1 MTWLDDLLGVKD
13 LWSDGALLAPRRS
26 ALEFVSGTGVALA
39 LVDDPATGRSKLTI
53 SAAGGSGSADD
64 WRSSVRVAT
73 TGALPAYTR
82 VGNVLTANANGAL
95 PAIDGVTLTVGARRV
110 FLWHGASGVDN
121 GTYDVTQLGDG
132 SSPWILTRT
141 VDVEGNTE
149 TFTDGTRVPIAE
161 GTLYGGR
168 TFKVTTDDPIVL
180 NTTSLTFALDTGL
193 TDGTATYQPLTWN
206 GTTWVGAALNLAQ
219 AAAVTGILGV
229 ANGGTGIGLGAAN
242 TVLHVNAGATAIES
256 TLLTT
261 SNLSASA
268 AIVGTQ
274 LAAGAN
280 ILGSQLSAS
289 AAIAASQLA
298 SGGANTVLQG
308 GTPNT
313 WTATPTVTS
322 LAATYIALGADPA
335 DAGAIRLSHAMGVY
349 GESNTPGTDRAVLTW
364 GVAATDTVT
373 LGDATVPTEIVGSSV
388 GINAAAGTMIEA
400 VEVAAGRRVVSLA
413 FGADLGTT
421 EMPANTGDR
430 VLFIA
435 NCATAPTTGDPT
447 SGLIAYGTSG
457 ALGLH
462 AAGVTFH
469 ERVTLSGI
477 THAARSTD
485 AAATAMVF
493 TPQAP
498 YASAT
503 GANRDAVGCTVALS
517 APAGASIVEAGFDVK
532 RGSNLVC
539 RLGPSPSSPTTL
551 GAMWLGGALTASA
564 TNYCVASTSTYT
576 IINAPGGSDTVYLRA
591 GHSTNLFAANTTEIT
606 PYIAAIAWPSTVTAP
621 TLKQAT
627 HATTPQT
634 MTLQAMNVTTGT
646 GSQLALKAG
655 TGSVAGGIVSV
666 EGHNFSLFDA
676 TGSFG
681 SGVGV
686 LFGKTYTTIPTTA
699 PSGGGLV
706 YWDGDGNIFGV
717 NEAGIHVQLN

>member
-1 MTWLDDLLGVKD
+1 MSWLDDLLGFKD
-13 LWSDGALLAPRRS
+13 VFVDSVLASPRRKAFNLIPGS
-26 ALEFVSGTGVALA
+26 NVAIVA
-39 LVDDPATGRSKLTI
+39 ADDAANGRTNITI
-53 SAAGGSGSADD
+53 SSTAGGGGLASDYKDSVTAASSA
-64 WRSSVRVAT
+64 
-73 TGALPAYTR
+73 ALPAYTR
-82 VGNVLTANANGAL
+82 VGDTITANANGVLA
-95 PAIDGVTLTVGARRV
+95 AQDGVTLTVGARRLL
-110 FLWHGASGVDN
+110 FWHGAAGADN
-121 GTYDVTQLGDG
+121 GTYDVVQMGDAG
-132 SSPWILTRT
+132 TPWILRRT
-141 VDVEGNTE
+141 VDGDGNTE
-149 TFTDGTRVPIAE
+149 TFSDGTRVTIAE
-161 GTLYGGR
+161 GTLYAGR

-193 TDGTATYQPLTWN
+193 ANGTANYQPLTWN
-206 GTTWVGAALNLAQ
+206 GATWVGAALNLAQ
-219 AAAVTGILGV
+219 AAAVTGVLGV

-261 SNLSASA
+261 SN
-268 AIVGTQ
+268 
-274 LAAGAN
+274 
-280 ILGSQLSAS
+280 LSAS

-335 DAGAIRLSHAMGVY
+335 DTGAIRLSHAMGVY

-364 GVAATDTVT
+364 GVTANDTTT
-373 LGDATVPTEIVGSSV
+373 LGDATVATSIVGSSV

-413 FGADLGTT
+413 LGADLTTT
-421 EMPANTGDR
+421 EMPALTGDR
-430 VLFIA
+430 VVYIA
-435 NCATAPTTGDPT
+435 NAATAPTTGDPA
-447 SGLIAYGTSG
+447 SGLIMYGTSG

-462 AAGVTFH
+462 AAGVRFH
-469 ERVTLSGI
+469 ERVTAAGI
-477 THAARSTD
+477 FHAARTTD
-485 AAATAMVF
+485 AAPTALVL

-498 YASAT
+498 YASAS
-503 GANRDAVGCTVALS
+503 GANRDAVGVTIALS
-517 APAGASIVEAGFDVK
+517 APAGASIVEGALILT
-532 RGSNLVC
+532 RGGSPQAAM
-539 RLGPSPSSPTTL
+539 GPYPGSPTTYTAL
-551 GAMWLGGALTASA
+551 WLIPGTAPTGANYVLLESSSA
-564 TNYCVASTSTYT
+564 TLL
-576 IINAPGGSDTVYLRA
+576 NAPAGGTIYFRA
-591 GHSTNLFAANTTEIT
+591 GHTVDLATVSAS
-606 PYIAAIAWPSTVTAP
+606 AISSYVATVEWKSTVTAP

-699 PSGGGLV
+699 PSGGGIK
-706 YWDGDGNIFGV
+706 YWDGDGNEWAV
-717 NEAGIHVQLN
+717 NEAGVHTQLTP